1 MAIRLESK
9 NNFLVIT
16 NTISGDITNLIPQ
29 KTRFKIYSD
38 TLHIIT
44 ERYQDDL
51 HFTLVDLVDLNNV
64 AFEDLN
70 AWLLLNT
77 GNVNNT
83 DVSIQSSTS
92 PFLIVKASTLD
103 AETTIT
109 TTTAKDDYII
119 NVTSATGFVIG
130 KYLTIYNIEA
140 NRVFFANILA
150 INTLAITLDTP
161 IDFEFLSGSFVNVGS
176 TNMNVDG
183 SITPKIFGIRNPNVQ
198 DVALSYDITR
208 IIFKCLTSAT
218 IDLSKFGD
226 IIGGLTRGLVARKVD
241 GTYRNIFNVKTNA
254 ELKNLMY
261 DFDIQLASGN
271 QQDGFTG
278 RFTFEKLGSVLR
290 LEQNEDLQFIVQDD
304 LSDLTEFNIIAQGA
318 EVTI

>member
-119 NVTSATGFVIG
+119 NVANTTGFVIG

-208 IIFKCLTSAT
+208 IIFKCLTAAT

>member
-119 NVTSATGFVIG
+119 NVASATGFVIG

-161 IDFEFLSGSFVNVGS
+161 IDFEFLSGSFVNVGN

-208 IIFKCLTSAT
+208 IIFKCLTAAT

-304 LSDLTEFNIIAQGA
+304 LSGLTEFNIIAQGA